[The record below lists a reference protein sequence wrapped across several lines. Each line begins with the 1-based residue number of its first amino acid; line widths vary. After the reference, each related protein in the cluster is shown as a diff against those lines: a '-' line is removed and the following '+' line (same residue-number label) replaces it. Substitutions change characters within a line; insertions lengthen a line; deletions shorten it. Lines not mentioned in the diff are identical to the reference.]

1 MWPLKLTHPISNSHS
16 SIMRPLNRICKK
28 WTATIKTKHYI
39 IQKCVGG
46 RTFWSSRKFFKDSTV
61 LKLISRD
68 TARKSKIFV
77 GIWARCSSS
86 DDDKSLFSC
95 QMTLPVSAS
104 RKIIQFLQNTID
116 SRYINGTTI
125 TMKKTEAKQS
135 NLHLE
140 TIADFFCKIF
150 VSVTTHC
157 LHTKISMKKGK
168 WWSEWLPQSN
178 VFSQLNFQ
186 FALPNCTHLH
196 VIMGSCFYACLC
208 RTTEN
213 GSAQWRWVESI
224 VFLLLCFHTARN
236 TQKGS
241 LDPNELEQLN
251 CWIVCCTV
259 CCVRRCVCV
268 LWQKLTSKYLY
279 GRF

>member
-125 TMKKTEAKQS
+125 TMKKNWSKTKQLTFGNHRGFFLQDFRLRYHSLFTHKNFNEKRKMMKWVTASIECVFSTEFSICSTK
-135 NLHLE
+135 
-140 TIADFFCKIF
+140 
-150 VSVTTHC
+150 
-157 LHTKISMKKGK
+157 LHTFACDYGK
-168 WWSEWLPQSN
+168 L
-178 VFSQLNFQ
+178 FL
-186 FALPNCTHLH
+186 
-196 VIMGSCFYACLC
+196 CLFMSH
-208 RTTEN
+208 N
-213 GSAQWRWVESI
+213 WKW
-224 VFLLLCFHTARN
+224 
-236 TQKGS
+236 
-241 LDPNELEQLN
+241 
-251 CWIVCCTV
+251 
-259 CCVRRCVCV
+259 
-268 LWQKLTSKYLY
+268 
-279 GRF
+279 

>member
-125 TMKKTEAKQS
+125 IMKKTEAKQS

-157 LHTKISMKKGK
+157 LHTKISIKKERYEVSDCLNRMCFLN
-168 WWSEWLPQSN
+168 WIFNLLYQTAHICMWLWEA
-178 VFSQLNFQ
+178 VFMLVYVAQLKMVVLND
-186 FALPNCTHLH
+186 
-196 VIMGSCFYACLC
+196 
-208 RTTEN
+208 
-213 GSAQWRWVESI
+213 VESSRLFFFFF
-224 VFLLLCFHTARN
+224 VFTLLGIHKKAASIRMN
-236 TQKGS
+236 
-241 LDPNELEQLN
+241 LN
-251 CWIVCCTV
+251 N
-259 CCVRRCVCV
+259 
-268 LWQKLTSKYLY
+268 
-279 GRF
+279 